1 MTQRLTLFSQE
12 VEDFVLEI
20 LIDPETSF
28 HQLHCLI
35 LEACGYTDQGN
46 HAFMICNDDWRVEH
60 KIRQT
65 DTGNLRSD
73 EDLYLMS
80 RTRIEEFVE
89 EEGQRLAYVFDTQEK
104 RFFLMELT
112 ENIFGHTP
120 SESRV
125 SRRRGMAPPQTL
137 VVAQEEEKAATQ
149 AYEEIEEDFYGD
161 EGFEADELDAEGFE
175 INE

>member
-73 EDLYLMS
+73 EDLYLM
-80 RTRIEEFVE
+80 
-89 EEGQRLAYVFDTQEK
+89 
-104 RFFLMELT
+104 
-112 ENIFGHTP
+112 
-120 SESRV
+120 
-125 SRRRGMAPPQTL
+125 
-137 VVAQEEEKAATQ
+137 
-149 AYEEIEEDFYGD
+149 
-161 EGFEADELDAEGFE
+161 
-175 INE
+175 

>member
-1 MTQRLTLFSQE
+1 
-12 VEDFVLEI
+12 
-20 LIDPETSF
+20 
-28 HQLHCLI
+28 
-35 LEACGYTDQGN
+35 
-46 HAFMICNDDWRVEH
+46 MICNDDWRVEH

-149 AYEEIEEDFYGD
+149 TYDEIEEDFYGD